1 MFRFWPRSS
10 GNQNVNARARERWRD
25 VLMAQMANRAG
36 VGRIH
41 SMTMPHSSE
50 RRPYQQDEKRYREHR
65 APNSLLIR
73 HFLGTLTGPEY
84 SVPSVVQE
92 LHSWT

>member
-50 RRPYQQDEKRYREHR
+50 RRPYQQDEKRCR
-65 APNSLLIR
+65 
-73 HFLGTLTGPEY
+73 
-84 SVPSVVQE
+84 
-92 LHSWT
+92 